1 MGNPSSLS
9 YKLND
14 KPRGTVLFFSSLQW
28 FVFMLANFVTVP
40 VVLGQALGLAEAE
53 LALFVSRTLF
63 LCGGIGALQVLFGH
77 RLPIL
82 EGPAG
87 MWWGVFVVLIG
98 LHMQTG
104 LPAQSLMLEL
114 QMGLL
119 VCSAVFIL
127 LALFRLLPK
136 VLHWFT
142 PAVTGTFLVLLA
154 FQLSPSLVQGVLGIG
169 YRGSE
174 QVIPLVM
181 SISGLL
187 IGLTVGLMLKGR
199 GLIKNLA
206 VLISIGA
213 GWLIYAA
220 LGLVDLPD
228 SRNTD
233 WVAWPSWL
241 PYGLPQWNTGVVLTC
256 LITAGILLSNL
267 VASIKVTAEASEE
280 KTDMSTYSRGSLITG
295 VGTFMSGLLGTV
307 GAVPL
312 TAAASLISLTGIA
325 SRLPFLL
332 ASAAFIVLGMFP
344 KLGLLLSSIPQPV
357 AYAVLFAVF
366 GQLLGF
372 GLRDLKKL
380 KLDQR
385 DVFIVGLSLLAG
397 AGVLFINGDAWSV
410 FPPVVG
416 YLAGNGL
423 IIGVALAIILE
434 HVIFRNRAS
443 LEETKGE
450 ENENE

>member
-1 MGNPSSLS
+1 MGNPSALS

-14 KPRGTVLFFSSLQW
+14 KPKGTVLLFSSLQW
-28 FVFMLANFVTVP
+28 FIFMLANFVTVP
-40 VVLGQALGLAEAE
+40 VVLAQALGLAEAE
-53 LALFVSRTLF
+53 TAMFVSRTLF
-63 LCGGIGALQVLFGH
+63 VCGMIGAFQVILGH

-98 LHMQTG
+98 LQVQAG
-104 LPAQSLMLEL
+104 LPAQNVLLEL

-127 LALFRLLPK
+127 LALFKLLPK
-136 VLHWFT
+136 VLHLFT

-154 FQLSPSLVQGVLGIG
+154 FQLTPSLIRGVLGIG
-169 YRGSE
+169 FRGSE
-174 QVIPLVM
+174 QVIPLVLC
-181 SISGLL
+181 ISGLL

-199 GLIKNLA
+199 GLVKNLA
-206 VLISIGA
+206 VLFSLAA
-213 GWLIYAA
+213 GWVIYAA
-220 LGLVDLPD
+220 FGLVDVPD
-228 SRNTD
+228 SKSTD
-233 WVAWPSWL
+233 WLAWPAWL
-241 PYGLPQWNTGVVLTC
+241 PYGIPQWNTGVVLTC
-256 LITAGILLSNL
+256 LITACILLSNL
-267 VASIKVTAEASEE
+267 VASIKVTAEACEE
-280 KTDMSTYSRGSLITG
+280 KVDNNTYSRGSLVTG
-295 VGTFMSGLLGTV
+295 AGTFLSGLLGTV

-332 ASAAFIVLGMFP
+332 ASAAFIALGLFP

-372 GLRDLKKL
+372 GLRDFKKL

-385 DVFIVGLSLLAG
+385 DVFIIGLSLLTG
-397 AGVLFINGDAWSV
+397 AGVLFIDGSAWSV

-423 IIGVALAIILE
+423 IIGVALAILLE
-434 HVIFRNRAS
+434 HVIFRSRAQAAK
-443 LEETKGE
+443 EEEG
-450 ENENE
+450 